1 MATGPPLKT
10 ATMKKW
16 VFPVIAAGLLC
27 SCKGETTYMKQVQNQ
42 TNLEL
47 EVSFM
52 NDVSGEMETHVIEPH
67 GTQVVFYETVEGA
80 EEGALPCTQDISDM
94 MLTVQTPRIVAV
106 DPMSDDNWEYESS
119 EKTMGGVVNHTCRL
133 VITHEDIE

>member
-1 MATGPPLKT
+1 
-10 ATMKKW
+10 MKKW
-16 VFPVIAAGLLC
+16 LVPVIAVGFLC
-27 SCKGETTYMKQVQNQ
+27 SCKGETTYMKQVANQ

-52 NDVSGEMETHVIEPH
+52 NEVSGEMETHVIEPH

-80 EEGALPCTQDISDM
+80 EESALPCTQDISDM
-94 MLTVQTPRIVAV
+94 MLSVQDPRIVAV
-106 DPMSDDNWEYESS
+106 DAMSDDNWEYEAS